1 MACRSQTLPSKHF
14 SFHTEL
20 DALRSRFKTCSNV
33 DVFLSRRTDD
43 DKIWTHTLSNQVIWV
58 SWSVSRTCSV
68 PQIYSL
74 RWRLLQGQCTY
85 LALTHWHT
93 PTPHILLPLSSFFAF
108 FSLLSLSFLCLVSLS
123 SAIVYHKSVLSC
135 NSVLFFFILIVV
147 SLTFLSSTF
156 SSS

>member
-1 MACRSQTLPSKHF
+1 MKNKTGFLKQVKNLS
-14 SFHTEL
+14 
-20 DALRSRFKTCSNV
+20 KTCSNV

-43 DKIWTHTLSNQVIWV
+43 DKNWTHTLSNQVIWV
-58 SWSVSRTCSV
+58 SWSVSRTCAV

-93 PTPHILLPLSSFFAF
+93 PTPHILLPLSSFFSLLSVSF
-108 FSLLSLSFLCLVSLS
+108 LCLLSLSST
-123 SAIVYHKSVLSC
+123 IVYHKSVLSC

-147 SLTFLSSTF
+147 SLTFMSSTF